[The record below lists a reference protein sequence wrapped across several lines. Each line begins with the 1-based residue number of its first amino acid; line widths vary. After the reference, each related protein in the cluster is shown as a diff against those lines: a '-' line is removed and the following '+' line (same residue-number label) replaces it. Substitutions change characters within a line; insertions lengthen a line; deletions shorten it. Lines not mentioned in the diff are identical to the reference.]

1 MKPRPSNS
9 GSGAIPPP
17 NPSLQQQPNLNP
29 SARSFTPVAIMP
41 PVAPSAYSPPV
52 QHQVELVYHQA
63 KAAEAAKLM
72 AARAHGMI
80 SSPFCSPHTTPKL
93 PIHPLHLT
101 SAARVSS
108 RSRSCPFRLSLIDLL
123 RPLRMPPS
131 HHGLVL
137 RSDSEDPAHTPPT
150 SGSDQMHVPKKRR
163 ISNALGGPSDKPPS
177 RSASAP
183 NAAGVAVDHHGIPT
197 TPPNRSVQ
205 PQTTTPT
212 PPAYTFD
219 DDDIFFP
226 NADKPLVKSSRGKK
240 KAPSGRK

>member
-29 SARSFTPVAIMP
+29 SARSFTPVAII
-41 PVAPSAYSPPV
+41 YSPPV

-72 AARAHGMI
+72 AACAH
-80 SSPFCSPHTTPKL
+80 
-93 PIHPLHLT
+93 
-101 SAARVSS
+101 
-108 RSRSCPFRLSLIDLL
+108 
-123 RPLRMPPS
+123 
-131 HHGLVL
+131 
-137 RSDSEDPAHTPPT
+137 AHTPPT

-163 ISNALGGPSDKPPS
+163 ISNALGGPFDKPPS

-183 NAAGVAVDHHGIPT
+183 NAAGVAADHHGIPK

-205 PQTTTPT
+205 PQTTTST

>member
-1 MKPRPSNS
+1 MDHRRRRRGKMKPRPSSS

-52 QHQVELVYHQA
+52 QHQGTSSRHATPLPHDIAIHPHPHRDTRAHIPHHSPLTSGSPPKIPPSHSGRRSLTSESAVELVYHQA

-80 SSPFCSPHTTPKL
+80 SSPLCSPHTTPTL
-93 PIHPLHLT
+93 PTHPLHLT

-123 RPLRMPPS
+123 RPPSNPSFSSWPGPP
-131 HHGLVL
+131 
-137 RSDSEDPAHTPPT
+137 
-150 SGSDQMHVPKKRR
+150 
-163 ISNALGGPSDKPPS
+163 
-177 RSASAP
+177 
-183 NAAGVAVDHHGIPT
+183 
-197 TPPNRSVQ
+197 
-205 PQTTTPT
+205 
-212 PPAYTFD
+212 F
-219 DDDIFFP
+219 
-226 NADKPLVKSSRGKK
+226 
-240 KAPSGRK
+240 

>member
-17 NPSLQQQPNLNP
+17 NPSLQQQSQQQPNLNP

-63 KAAEAAKLM
+63 KAAEAAKMM
-72 AARAHGMI
+72 AARAH
-80 SSPFCSPHTTPKL
+80 
-93 PIHPLHLT
+93 
-101 SAARVSS
+101 
-108 RSRSCPFRLSLIDLL
+108 
-123 RPLRMPPS
+123 
-131 HHGLVL
+131 
-137 RSDSEDPAHTPPT
+137 AHTPPT

-163 ISNALGGPSDKPPS
+163 ISNALGGPFDKQPS

-183 NAAGVAVDHHGIPT
+183 NAAGVAVDHHGIPK
-197 TPPNRSVQ
+197 TPPNRSIQ
-205 PQTTTPT
+205 PQRTTPT

-226 NADKPLVKSSRGKK
+226 NADKPLVKSVRGKK